1 VWVDVEGLTRQS
13 LYDAVALAA
22 RHIPRAPIVTVPVST
37 SSVVGTIES
46 RNDGPMIL
54 VAEDNAT
61 NREVIRR
68 QLHLMRCTPVVVS
81 GGREAL
87 ERWRAGGFALVLCDL
102 RMPEMDGFALAAA
115 IRAEEGTGN
124 HIPIIALTATV
135 LPEKRQQAREAGMDD
150 FLAKPVR
157 LATLKETVEKW
168 VRPISAQS
176 AQAPLAQSSAD
187 DPVDLS
193 VPTSLV
199 GGDAAQ
205 ARAVLRSFL
214 QTSNQLHLE
223 MDLAVRRNSMPAVCD
238 LAHKLKGGALS
249 IGARRLSEVCAQL
262 EDTTRTGRPDRIE
275 VLMTALARELTAV
288 YVYLAALER

>member
-1 VWVDVEGLTRQS
+1 
-13 LYDAVALAA
+13 
-22 RHIPRAPIVTVPVST
+22 
-37 SSVVGTIES
+37 
-46 RNDGPMIL
+46 
-54 VAEDNAT
+54 
-61 NREVIRR
+61 
-68 QLHLMRCTPVVVS
+68 
-81 GGREAL
+81 
-87 ERWRAGGFALVLCDL
+87 
-102 RMPEMDGFALAAA
+102 MDGFALAAA
-115 IRAEEGTGN
+115 IRAEEGTGH

-168 VRPISAQS
+168 LRPLPAQS
-176 AQAPLAQSSAD
+176 ADAPWNPSSAE
-187 DPVDLS
+187 DPVDLR
-193 VPTSLV
+193 VPTALV

-205 ARAVLRSFL
+205 ARAVLRSFQ

-223 MDLAVRRNSMPAVCD
+223 MDLAVRRNSMPDLCD

-249 IGARRLSEVCAQL
+249 IGARRLSEVCTQI
-262 EDTTRTGRPDRIE
+262 EDTGRAGRADRME